1 MLNTELSIDNTFKT
15 EISCHFLLASIF
27 LMRNLLS
34 SELVFSYRQWIIIL
48 SGCFQKILLIVFSFH
63 QFAYNMSRCEFLW
76 VYPVSDSFN
85 FLVSLLSNLESFQP
99 LSFQIFFQDQHFSS
113 LLMEIQLNEYY
124 IFLLLTHG
132 PLRPYSFFSIFFSF
146 SCLDCII
153 SIRLSSRPLAVPSQI
168 FHLSPS
174 SAAFSSI
181 AILLSSKVSF

>member
-1 MLNTELSIDNTFKT
+1 MLNTDLPIDNTFKI
-15 EISCHFLLASIF
+15 EISCHCLLATIF

-48 SGCFQKILLIVFSFH
+48 SGCVQKILLIVFSFH

-85 FLVSLLSNLESFQP
+85 FPVSPLSNLESFQP

-113 LLMEIQLNEYY
+113 LLMEIQLHEYY
-124 IFLLLTHG
+124 IFLLLTHR

-146 SCLDCII
+146 SCLD
-153 SIRLSSRPLAVPSQI
+153 
-168 FHLSPS
+168 
-174 SAAFSSI
+174 
-181 AILLSSKVSF
+181 